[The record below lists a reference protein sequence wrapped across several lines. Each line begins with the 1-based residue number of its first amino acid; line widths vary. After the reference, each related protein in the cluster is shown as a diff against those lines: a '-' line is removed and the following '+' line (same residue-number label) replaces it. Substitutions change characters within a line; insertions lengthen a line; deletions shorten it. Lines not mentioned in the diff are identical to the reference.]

1 MYVIINGD
9 KNSTHHR
16 ETSFNKEFGLEG
28 AVTVMYSS
36 KNSLNSFPKS
46 ASDTRTQGKVSEGP
60 AAAGVGAEIV
70 FNETENVD
78 NVNISRCDTRQDG
91 V

>member
-16 ETSFNKEFGLEG
+16 ETSFNKEFGLVG
-28 AVTVMYSS
+28 AVTVMYSR

-78 NVNISRCDTRQDG
+78 KVNNSRCDTRQDG
-91 V
+91 A